1 MVKMA
6 VRLDKIRRLT
16 ETSIDVLRT
25 IAEEIGIENGRVEY
39 GEIAKRLDIGR
50 SSVKYAVDQMIK
62 DGTVQLVGDELSVR
76 ESIIWF
82 EE

>member
-1 MVKMA
+1 MVKIA

-16 ETSIDVLRT
+16 ETSIDVLRKL
-25 IAEEIGIENGRVEY
+25 AEKLGAESGRVEY
-39 GEIAKRLDIGR
+39 GDIAKELKIGR

-62 DGTVQLVGDELSVR
+62 DGTVQLVGGELSVR